1 MLRNNFR
8 IFGRMILTVKGER
21 ADAVSSPAA
30 PLRKGNVMFC
40 PHCGSQQPD
49 GAVFCGNC
57 GQSMVGAPSA
67 PQAAPARQAPA
78 QQQPVAAPAPASAAH
93 HGFGSSGSNFQ
104 GTLSAATG
112 FGKRS
117 LAMLGGAVASFVCM
131 FQPWVSL
138 PFADKGLDYALQQS
152 ASGSSTAMIEQQLG
166 GAFKAFI
173 NTSFDM
179 PHVFSLSGSLRGIA
193 SAANTY
199 ITQMSSYAD
208 LPALQQAQSAVG
220 SINLAAN
227 VLTIFFVLWVACLA
241 ALIAGVV
248 LKFVKKN
255 DVVLIAAFGAT
266 AAISLICVI
275 ASFVVNGQIESNLV
289 SAFTSMGSSSTAGII
304 ASIKP
309 FIQPAFGAILTLIF
323 SAAGLVCSFVLKED

>member
-1 MLRNNFR
+1 
-8 IFGRMILTVKGER
+8 
-21 ADAVSSPAA
+21 
-30 PLRKGNVMFC
+30 MFC

-67 PQAAPARQAPA
+67 PQAAPQPGFTQQAPA
-78 QQQPVAAPAPASAAH
+78 QQQPFAQSAPAAH
-93 HGFGSSGSNFQ
+93 HGLGGSASNFQ
-104 GTLSAATG
+104 SSLTAATG

-131 FQPWVSL
+131 FQPWIAL
-138 PFADKGLDYALQQS
+138 PFADKGVDYALQQA

-199 ITQMSSYAD
+199 ITQMSSYTD
-208 LPALQQAQSAVG
+208 LPALTQAQNAVG

-227 VLTIFFVLWVACLA
+227 ILTVFFVLWIACLI
-241 ALIAGVV
+241 ALVAGVV

-255 DVVLIAAFGAT
+255 DVVLFAGLGAT
-266 AAISLICVI
+266 AAISLVCII
-275 ASFVVNGQIESNLV
+275 AAFVVNGQVESNLV

-309 FIQPAFGAILTLIF
+309 FIQPAFGAVLTLIF
-323 SAAGLVCSFVLKED
+323 SLAGLVSALVLKEN

>member
-30 PLRKGNVMFC
+30 PLRKGNEMFC

-57 GQSMVGAPSA
+57 GQSMVGASSA
-67 PQAAPARQAPA
+67 PQADSARQAPA
-78 QQQPVAAPAPASAAH
+78 PQQPVAAPAPAPAAH

-138 PFADKGLDYALQQS
+138 PFADKGLDYALQQA

-241 ALIAGVV
+241 APLPA
-248 LKFVKKN
+248 
-255 DVVLIAAFGAT
+255 
-266 AAISLICVI
+266 
-275 ASFVVNGQIESNLV
+275 
-289 SAFTSMGSSSTAGII
+289 SSSSLSRRT
-304 ASIKP
+304 
-309 FIQPAFGAILTLIF
+309 T
-323 SAAGLVCSFVLKED
+323 SF

>member
-1 MLRNNFR
+1 MTGEIIGLHHWFDTAPGRYLLAWEQER
-8 IFGRMILTVKGER
+8 YDELVADIFGYHALQLGMPGLQALRSNRMPHRWLAVMPPELLLER
-21 ADAVSSPAA
+21 SDAQEPPALLADAVA
-30 PLRKGNVMFC
+30 
-40 PHCGSQQPD
+40 
-49 GAVFCGNC
+49 
-57 GQSMVGAPSA
+57 
-67 PQAAPARQAPA
+67 
-78 QQQPVAAPAPASAAH
+78 
-93 HGFGSSGSNFQ
+93 
-104 GTLSAATG
+104 
-112 FGKRS
+112 
-117 LAMLGGAVASFVCM
+117 
-131 FQPWVSL
+131 L

-199 ITQMSSYAD
+199 ISQMSSYAD

-227 VLTIFFVLWVACLA
+227 VLTIFFVLWIACLA

-275 ASFVVNGQIESNLV
+275 ASFVVNGQVESNLV

-309 FIQPAFGAILTLIF
+309 FIQPAFGAILTLVF
-323 SAAGLVCSFVLKED
+323 AAAGLVCSFVLKED